1 MKEDLGNTKPLR
13 SGLVMMGIMGL
24 FLLGYVLLSGTLSGA
39 PIPDGATPAVEQAR
53 EDLAARKGIDKE
65 QITVVSVKA
74 VNWPDTSL
82 GCPQPDTS
90 YAQVITPGYRIV
102 LSWEGE
108 TYQYHSD
115 LGQRVVYCE
124 R

>member
-13 SGLVMMGIMGL
+13 RGLVMMGIMGL
-24 FLLGYVLLSGTLSGA
+24 FLLGHVLLSGPLSGA
-39 PIPDGATPAVEQAR
+39 PIPDGATPAVEQAK

-74 VNWPDTSL
+74 VNWPDSSL
-82 GCPQPDTS
+82 GCPQPDMF

-102 LSWEGE
+102 LSWGGRAYEF
-108 TYQYHSD
+108 HSD
-115 LGQRVVYCE
+115 LGGRVVYCGQ
-124 R
+124 